1 MELKQNCLFIPYPSY
16 GILSCGEQEIPV
28 AYIKIS
34 KEKYVMKY
42 KYKTLYQ
49 TMYKEKD
56 RKIEADNAPRTLTEA
71 FDSTQDV
78 VRMPSSPPP
87 HFSTPL
93 VFQNECQITLFS
105 PVIMSCTPETW
116 TKMGP
121 GCMQEYC
128 KMY

>member
-1 MELKQNCLFIPYPSY
+1 
-16 GILSCGEQEIPV
+16 
-28 AYIKIS
+28 
-34 KEKYVMKY
+34 MKY

-87 HFSTPL
+87 TFLPPWFSRTNAKLPY
-93 VFQNECQITLFS
+93 FPPS
-105 PVIMSCTPETW
+105 
-116 TKMGP
+116 
-121 GCMQEYC
+121 
-128 KMY
+128 